1 MSPSSDAPK
10 ISMKGFSLSAAS
22 KNGFAKP
29 NSRPQPRSGLGK
41 RPRSSFAHDDE
52 DSEDSDDGTRARR
65 GKHEAVTGF
74 ADGGVIREGDEKKM
88 TMPLV
93 IPKQENRDW
102 KGEARDRKGR
112 GDAGATR
119 GRNLLPEE
127 EQKRR
132 AGVGKEESV
141 DSVNGN
147 DGEIKW
153 GLTVKTKVKEEINDD
168 GEMIGQT
175 IKVEEAEEAEEKP
188 RFKTEDELALEA
200 LMGVDSK
207 RNGPD
212 LIITSVNG
220 NGNGNGNGNELVAE
234 EDAYKKAIALAPD
247 VSTLEDYEAVPVE
260 EFGAALLRGMGWDGK
275 ERKGGGKE
283 VKRRQ
288 NLLGLGAKELK
299 DAEELG
305 AWVQKTDAKRLR
317 PGGSSQSH
325 RGGDRDRKKMG
336 DYARERDEKRSHR
349 RDRDEGRDRDRD
361 RELDRDRDR
370 SYRRDRDDYRD
381 RRR

>member
-1 MSPSSDAPK
+1 MSPSSDPPK
-10 ISMKGFSLSAAS
+10 ISMKGFSLSATS
-22 KNGFAKP
+22 KNGSAKP
-29 NSRPQPRSGLGK
+29 NGRPQPKSGLGK
-41 RPRSSFAHDDE
+41 RPRESFAHDDE
-52 DSEDSDDGTRARR
+52 DSEDSDHSTSARR

-74 ADGGVIREGDEKKM
+74 ADGGVIKEGEEKRV
-88 TMPLV
+88 TAPLI

-102 KGEARDRKGR
+102 KGEARDKKGS
-112 GDAGATR
+112 GGAGASR

-132 AGVGKEESV
+132 AGGGKDEGADV
-141 DSVNGN
+141 VNGN
-147 DGEIKW
+147 GAEIKW
-153 GLTVKTKVKEEINDD
+153 GLTVKTKIKEESND
-168 GEMIGQT
+168 GGGTIEQT
-175 IKVEEAEEAEEKP
+175 TKVEEVEEKP
-188 RFKTEDELALEA
+188 KLKTEDELAVEA
-200 LMGVDSK
+200 LMGLDSK

-212 LIITSVNG
+212 LIIPSVNG
-220 NGNGNGNGNELVAE
+220 NGDGNESATE
-234 EDAYKKAIALAPD
+234 EDAYRKAIASAPD

-317 PGGSSQSH
+317 PGGSSHSH
-325 RGGDRDRKKMG
+325 RGSDRDKKKMG
-336 DYARERDEKRSHR
+336 EYARERDERSHR
-349 RDRDEGRDRDRD
+349 RDRDEGGERERD
-361 RELDRDRDR
+361 RERDRDRDR